1 MQEKVLKSKSEEN
14 GKTREFEELL
24 TQRGDELASISDEL
38 AKCREEIDNLNTL
51 NADVSL
57 PFALST
63 CFTYICPTCLFQLK
77 VQLRDLKLLVK
88 ELGSSKEA
96 QLSSFKSKEEEVRL
110 DMEKIKEENKN
121 LNSKIVKLNN
131 LVQIGKHSFQEESEK
146 VQNLE
151 SLLMNGK
158 ENNNNS
164 GAHASNGN
172 GSS

>member
-1 MQEKVLKSKSEEN
+1 M
-14 GKTREFEELL
+14 
-24 TQRGDELASISDEL
+24 
-38 AKCREEIDNLNTL
+38 
-51 NADVSL
+51 NA
-57 PFALST
+57 
-63 CFTYICPTCLFQLK
+63 
-77 VQLRDLKLLVK
+77 QLRDLK
-88 ELGSSKEA
+88 ELASSKEA
-96 QLSSFKSKEEEVRL
+96 QLSSFKSKEEDLHL

-121 LNSKIVKLNN
+121 LNNKIVKLNN